1 MFNKFFSY
9 LKKIFYLANAVLIIL
24 YLFPGSILGWILY
37 KDAGLQPQITSDFI
51 VSSNH
56 VYAFITLSLL
66 GYISY
71 EREKLNLL
79 FVYLFFISISL
90 ELMHIIIPNRGF
102 EFSDLFGN
110 ILGVVLV
117 YFFFQLHKYFNN
129 LKNENKEI
137 K

>member
-66 GYISY
+66 GYIAY

-90 ELMHIIIPNRGF
+90 EVMHIIIPNRGF

-110 ILGVVLV
+110 VVGVLII
-117 YFFFQLHKYFNN
+117 YSYWKIYNSF
-129 LKNENKEI
+129 KNYK

>member
-9 LKKIFYLANAVLIIL
+9 LKKIFYLANVVLSVL

-37 KDAGLQPQITSDFI
+37 RDVGLQPQITSDFI

-110 ILGVVLV
+110 VVGVLII
-117 YFFFQLHKYFNN
+117 YSYWKIYNSF
-129 LKNENKEI
+129 KNYK

>member
-9 LKKIFYLANAVLIIL
+9 LKKIFYLANVVLIVL

-37 KDAGLQPQITSDFI
+37 KDASLQPQITSDFI

-110 ILGVVLV
+110 VVGVLII
-117 YFFFQLHKYFNN
+117 YSYWKIYNSFRNYK
-129 LKNENKEI
+129 K
-137 K
+137 

>member
-79 FVYLFFISISL
+79 FVYLFFISTSL

-110 ILGVVLV
+110 AVGVLII
-117 YFFFQLHKYFNN
+117 YSYWKIYNSF
-129 LKNENKEI
+129 KNYK

>member
-90 ELMHIIIPNRGF
+90 EVMHIIIPNRGF

-110 ILGVVLV
+110 VVGVLII
-117 YFFFQLHKYFNN
+117 YSYWKIYNFF
-129 LKNENKEI
+129 KNYNK
-137 K
+137 

>member
-37 KDAGLQPQITSDFI
+37 NDAGLQPQITSDFI

-110 ILGVVLV
+110 VVGVLII
-117 YFFFQLHKYFNN
+117 YSYWKIYNSF
-129 LKNENKEI
+129 KNYK